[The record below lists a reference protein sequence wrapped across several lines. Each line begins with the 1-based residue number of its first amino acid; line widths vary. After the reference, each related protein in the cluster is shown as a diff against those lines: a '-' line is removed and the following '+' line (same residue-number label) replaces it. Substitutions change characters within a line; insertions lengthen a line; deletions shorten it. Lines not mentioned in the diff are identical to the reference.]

1 VRPGKFD
8 HSKPSYK
15 NSFRPSAT
23 FPLRQIPRVLCS
35 PKAVSVCFEA
45 FQKKHLG
52 SWWLE
57 RSPCLVPG
65 GVLQVIKSD
74 VVGGVEG
81 RISIHAAAPVL
92 RMLPALT
99 FQRLD
104 QKVFQIPA
112 LE

>member
-1 VRPGKFD
+1 VG
-8 HSKPSYK
+8 
-15 NSFRPSAT
+15 
-23 FPLRQIPRVLCS
+23 
-35 PKAVSVCFEA
+35 FEA
-45 FQKKHLG
+45 FQKKNTLG
-52 SWWLE
+52 IGGSNGAPAWC
-57 RSPCLVPG
+57 RD
-65 GVLQVIKSD
+65 GVLQVIKRD